1 MSSGQKVALS
11 FLAALICFA
20 GFVFF
25 AQTNLMSTIE
35 TKFYAQSKI
44 AQRQEQL
51 DKLSNSCNNYIS
63 NILTK
68 IETDSSSYLN
78 SPAVKSYANQNP
90 SEKDEVTRRNLTS
103 ALFDTI
109 EGLDGI
115 RLIEG
120 NGRNVHFSTY
130 DTDVLKVD
138 GLVKQYKNYPDLQEE
153 LGELKSEMI
162 LTDSNN
168 PKHKIIFDSKQ
179 NRIIV
184 SFPFYIT
191 EQTTFG
197 SLVCYFNIYDFEQIL
212 VNSNLLPLGESFDL
226 LTDDDG
232 TGYGF
237 ACGIPGDGKADFTKA
252 IINSWKIASGKADG
266 KNKGPE
272 NLISQSNGTNWV
284 LLNSSNN
291 AYFNVGWVF
300 KANLFELPKE
310 LIYIIYVSV
319 FVTLLLIFL
328 LIFSLK
334 KDYLIK
340 VKQRIKKVQLGIINE
355 YLENKQ
361 QIEWDQ
367 IARQLEYRKEE
378 LSLEI
383 KKSVGGK
390 NKKYEKIIDVYLEQ
404 SWSEIINIINSQNN
418 NQKSGLSGASIEE
431 IRRVMEEV
439 LQTAKLNVSVAP
451 GAKTVVQNVEEVEE
465 IEDAEE
471 IEEVEA
477 VDEVDEIEE
486 IEEIDEIDEIED
498 AEEIEEADG
507 NEEAEEIQDADEIDE
522 VEAVEEIED
531 VDGIEEVE
539 DVEDADGIEESE
551 EVEEI
556 EEIDEAE
563 TVEEIDEIEDAEEIE
578 EIEAVEENDESDEI
592 KEVDEIDDVDE
603 IEEIEE
609 AEEVEEV
616 EEVED
621 ADGIE
626 ESEEVEEIEEIDE
639 AETVEEIDEIEDAE
653 EIEDADGN
661 EEAEKIEEADE
672 VDEIEEAE
680 EVLEER
686 DVIEPVEETK
696 EIDEAEPVE
705 ETVQEVSGED
715 EPVEIV
721 DDASE
726 EIEVIEENEAD
737 SVESLDEVEELE
749 DIEIEKTDET
759 VDVDISEEFGDLSEV
774 GDLEELED
782 DGISL
787 ENSAITQSEPEYHYE
802 ESNRTF
808 VSASSDDFAS
818 CDTIFAEDLCIG
830 SHYTPDKKNISKDFN
845 FVVYIPDFT
854 PDHDFDMELAAA
866 DELLPEEGKFFSM
879 TGFAENELPVSEL
892 EEIEENPAIVEKKGV
907 YSISENIECSHL
919 ELNPEFKELVDSV
932 LFR

>member
-63 NILTK
+63 NILKK

-153 LGELKSEMI
+153 LGELESETI

-252 IINSWKIASGKADG
+252 IINSWKISSGKADG

-291 AYFNVGWVF
+291 TYFNVGWVF

-439 LQTAKLNVSVAP
+439 LKTAKLNVSVAP
-451 GAKTVVQNVEEVEE
+451 GAKTVVQNVEEVDE
-465 IEDAEE
+465 IEDADE

-477 VDEVDEIEE
+477 VEEVDEIEDVEEIEDADEIDDVEALEDVDEIEEIEAVEEIDEADEIKDVDEIEE
-486 IEEIDEIDEIED
+486 IEEIKDVDEIEEIEEIKDVDEIDDVEALEEVDEIED
-498 AEEIEEADG
+498 S
-507 NEEAEEIQDADEIDE
+507 DE
-522 VEAVEEIED
+522 
-531 VDGIEEVE
+531 IEEVE
-539 DVEDADGIEESE
+539 VVEDADGIEESE
-551 EVEEI
+551 EVE
-556 EEIDEAE
+556 
-563 TVEEIDEIEDAEEIE
+563 DA
-578 EIEAVEENDESDEI
+578 
-592 KEVDEIDDVDE
+592 DE
-603 IEEIEE
+603 IEE
-609 AEEVEEV
+609 A
-616 EEVED
+616 
-621 ADGIE
+621 G
-626 ESEEVEEIEEIDE
+626 
-639 AETVEEIDEIEDAE
+639 
-653 EIEDADGN
+653 EIEDAD
-661 EEAEKIEEADE
+661 
-672 VDEIEEAE
+672 EI
-680 EVLEER
+680 
-686 DVIEPVEETK
+686 K
-696 EIDEAEPVE
+696 EAEPVE
-705 ETVQEVSGED
+705 ETVQKVSGED
-715 EPVEIV
+715 EPVEIGEA
-721 DDASE
+721 ASE
-726 EIEVIEENEAD
+726 ENEVIEEVEAD

>member
-63 NILTK
+63 NILKK

-153 LGELKSEMI
+153 LGELESEMI

-291 AYFNVGWVF
+291 TYFNVGWVF

-439 LQTAKLNVSVAP
+439 LKTAKLNVSVAP

-486 IEEIDEIDEIED
+486 IEDIEALED
-498 AEEIEEADG
+498 
-507 NEEAEEIQDADEIDE
+507 
-522 VEAVEEIED
+522 VEEIK
-531 VDGIEEVE
+531 
-539 DVEDADGIEESE
+539 DVEVLE
-551 EVEEI
+551 
-556 EEIDEAE
+556 
-563 TVEEIDEIEDAEEIE
+563 
-578 EIEAVEENDESDEI
+578 
-592 KEVDEIDDVDE
+592 EVDEIDDVDE
-603 IEEIEE
+603 IEEAEKIEE
-609 AEEVEEV
+609 AEEIKDVDEIDEIEEIEDADEIEEV
-616 EEVED
+616 ETVED

-626 ESEEVEEIEEIDE
+626 E
-639 AETVEEIDEIEDAE
+639 
-653 EIEDADGN
+653 
-661 EEAEKIEEADE
+661 AEKIEETE
-672 VDEIEEAE
+672 EKDEIEEAE
-680 EVLEER
+680 EVE
-686 DVIEPVEETK
+686 DAD

-715 EPVEIV
+715 DPVEIV
-721 DDASE
+721 EDASE

-787 ENSAITQSEPEYHYE
+787 ENSAITQTEPEYHYE

-830 SHYTPDKKNISKDFN
+830 SHYTPDTKNTKNISQDFN

>member
-63 NILTK
+63 NILKK

-153 LGELKSEMI
+153 LGELESEMI

-212 VNSNLLPLGESFDL
+212 VNSNILPLGESFDL

-252 IINSWKIASGKADG
+252 IINSWKISSGKADG

-291 AYFNVGWVF
+291 TYFNVGWVF

-486 IEEIDEIDEIED
+486 IEDIEALED
-498 AEEIEEADG
+498 
-507 NEEAEEIQDADEIDE
+507 
-522 VEAVEEIED
+522 VEEIK
-531 VDGIEEVE
+531 
-539 DVEDADGIEESE
+539 DVEVLE
-551 EVEEI
+551 
-556 EEIDEAE
+556 
-563 TVEEIDEIEDAEEIE
+563 
-578 EIEAVEENDESDEI
+578 
-592 KEVDEIDDVDE
+592 EVDEIDDVDE
-603 IEEIEE
+603 IEEAEKIEE
-609 AEEVEEV
+609 AEEIKDVDEIDEIEEIEDADEIEEV
-616 EEVED
+616 ETVED

-626 ESEEVEEIEEIDE
+626 E
-639 AETVEEIDEIEDAE
+639 
-653 EIEDADGN
+653 
-661 EEAEKIEEADE
+661 AEKIEETE
-672 VDEIEEAE
+672 EKDEIEEAE
-680 EVLEER
+680 EVE
-686 DVIEPVEETK
+686 DAD

-715 EPVEIV
+715 DPVEIV
-721 DDASE
+721 EAASE

-759 VDVDISEEFGDLSEV
+759 VEVDISEEFGDLSEV

-787 ENSAITQSEPEYHYE
+787 ENSAITQTEPEYHYE

-830 SHYTPDKKNISKDFN
+830 SHYTPDTKNTKTISQDFN

-892 EEIEENPAIVEKKGV
+892 EEIEETPAIVEKKGV

>member
-63 NILTK
+63 NILKK

-153 LGELKSEMI
+153 LGELESEMI

-291 AYFNVGWVF
+291 TYFNVGWVF

-539 DVEDADGIEESE
+539 D
-551 EVEEI
+551 
-556 EEIDEAE
+556 
-563 TVEEIDEIEDAEEIE
+563 
-578 EIEAVEENDESDEI
+578 
-592 KEVDEIDDVDE
+592 
-603 IEEIEE
+603 
-609 AEEVEEV
+609 
-616 EEVED
+616 VED

>member
-63 NILTK
+63 NILKK

-153 LGELKSEMI
+153 LGELESEMI

-252 IINSWKIASGKADG
+252 IINSWKISSGKADG

-272 NLISQSNGTNWV
+272 NLISQSNGTKWV

-291 AYFNVGWVF
+291 TYFNVGWVF

-486 IEEIDEIDEIED
+486 IEDIEALED
-498 AEEIEEADG
+498 
-507 NEEAEEIQDADEIDE
+507 
-522 VEAVEEIED
+522 VEEIK
-531 VDGIEEVE
+531 
-539 DVEDADGIEESE
+539 DVEVLE
-551 EVEEI
+551 
-556 EEIDEAE
+556 
-563 TVEEIDEIEDAEEIE
+563 
-578 EIEAVEENDESDEI
+578 
-592 KEVDEIDDVDE
+592 EVDEIDDVDE
-603 IEEIEE
+603 IEEAEKIEE
-609 AEEVEEV
+609 AEEIKDADEIEEV
-616 EEVED
+616 ETVED

-626 ESEEVEEIEEIDE
+626 E
-639 AETVEEIDEIEDAE
+639 
-653 EIEDADGN
+653 
-661 EEAEKIEEADE
+661 AEKIEETE
-672 VDEIEEAE
+672 EKDEIEEAE
-680 EVLEER
+680 EVE
-686 DVIEPVEETK
+686 DAD

-715 EPVEIV
+715 DPVEIV
-721 DDASE
+721 EAASE

-759 VDVDISEEFGDLSEV
+759 VEVDISEEFGDLSEV

-787 ENSAITQSEPEYHYE
+787 ENSAITQTEPEYHYE

-830 SHYTPDKKNISKDFN
+830 SHYTPDTKNTKNISQDFN

>member
-35 TKFYAQSKI
+35 TKFYTQSKI

-51 DKLSNSCNNYIS
+51 DRLSNSCNNYIS
-63 NILTK
+63 NILKK

-153 LGELKSEMI
+153 LGELESEMI

-212 VNSNLLPLGESFDL
+212 VNSNILPLGESFDL

-252 IINSWKIASGKADG
+252 IINSWKISSGKADG

-272 NLISQSNGTNWV
+272 NLISQSNGTKWV

-291 AYFNVGWVF
+291 TYFNVGWVF

-451 GAKTVVQNVEEVEE
+451 GAKTVVQNVEEVDE
-465 IEDAEE
+465 IEAAEE

-486 IEEIDEIDEIED
+486 IEDIE
-498 AEEIEEADG
+498 AL
-507 NEEAEEIQDADEIDE
+507 
-522 VEAVEEIED
+522 
-531 VDGIEEVE
+531 EEVE
-539 DVEDADGIEESE
+539 DVD
-551 EVEEI
+551 
-556 EEIDEAE
+556 
-563 TVEEIDEIEDAEEIE
+563 EIE
-578 EIEAVEENDESDEI
+578 EIEAVEEI

-603 IEEIEE
+603 IEEAEKIEE
-609 AEEVEEV
+609 AEEIKDVDEIDEIEEIEDADEIEEV
-616 EEVED
+616 ETVED

-626 ESEEVEEIEEIDE
+626 E
-639 AETVEEIDEIEDAE
+639 
-653 EIEDADGN
+653 
-661 EEAEKIEEADE
+661 AEKIEETE
-672 VDEIEEAE
+672 EKDEIEEAE
-680 EVLEER
+680 EVE
-686 DVIEPVEETK
+686 DAD

-721 DDASE
+721 EDASE
-726 EIEVIEENEAD
+726 EIKVIEENEAD

-759 VDVDISEEFGDLSEV
+759 VEVDISEEFGDLSEV

-787 ENSAITQSEPEYHYE
+787 ENSAITQTEPEYHYE

-830 SHYTPDKKNISKDFN
+830 SHYTPDTKNTKNISQDFN

-892 EEIEENPAIVEKKGV
+892 EEIEETPAIVEKKGV

>member
-63 NILTK
+63 NILKK

-153 LGELKSEMI
+153 LGELESEMI

-212 VNSNLLPLGESFDL
+212 VNSNILPLGESFDL

-252 IINSWKIASGKADG
+252 IINSWKISSGKADG

-272 NLISQSNGTNWV
+272 NLISQSNGTKWV

-291 AYFNVGWVF
+291 TYFNVGWVF

-486 IEEIDEIDEIED
+486 IEDIE
-498 AEEIEEADG
+498 AL
-507 NEEAEEIQDADEIDE
+507 
-522 VEAVEEIED
+522 
-531 VDGIEEVE
+531 E
-539 DVEDADGIEESE
+539 DVEVLE
-551 EVEEI
+551 
-556 EEIDEAE
+556 
-563 TVEEIDEIEDAEEIE
+563 
-578 EIEAVEENDESDEI
+578 
-592 KEVDEIDDVDE
+592 EVDEIDDVDE
-603 IEEIEE
+603 IEEAEKIEE
-609 AEEVEEV
+609 AEEIKDVDEIDEIEEIEDADEIEEV
-616 EEVED
+616 ETVED

-626 ESEEVEEIEEIDE
+626 E
-639 AETVEEIDEIEDAE
+639 
-653 EIEDADGN
+653 
-661 EEAEKIEEADE
+661 AEKIEETE
-672 VDEIEEAE
+672 EKDEIEEAE
-680 EVLEER
+680 EVE
-686 DVIEPVEETK
+686 DAD

-715 EPVEIV
+715 DPVEIV
-721 DDASE
+721 EAASE

-759 VDVDISEEFGDLSEV
+759 VEVDISEEFGDLSEV

-787 ENSAITQSEPEYHYE
+787 ENSAITQTEPEYHYE

-830 SHYTPDKKNISKDFN
+830 SHYTPDTKNTKTISQDFN

-892 EEIEENPAIVEKKGV
+892 EEIEETPAIVEKKGV

>member
-63 NILTK
+63 NILKK

-153 LGELKSEMI
+153 LGELESEMI

-212 VNSNLLPLGESFDL
+212 VNSNILPLGESFDL

-252 IINSWKIASGKADG
+252 IINSWKISSGKADG

-272 NLISQSNGTNWV
+272 NLISQSNGTKWV

-291 AYFNVGWVF
+291 TYFNVGWVF

-486 IEEIDEIDEIED
+486 IEDIEALED
-498 AEEIEEADG
+498 
-507 NEEAEEIQDADEIDE
+507 
-522 VEAVEEIED
+522 VEEIK
-531 VDGIEEVE
+531 
-539 DVEDADGIEESE
+539 DVEVLE
-551 EVEEI
+551 
-556 EEIDEAE
+556 
-563 TVEEIDEIEDAEEIE
+563 
-578 EIEAVEENDESDEI
+578 
-592 KEVDEIDDVDE
+592 EVDEIDDVDE
-603 IEEIEE
+603 IEEAEKIEE
-609 AEEVEEV
+609 AEEIKDVDEIDEIEEIEDADEIEEV
-616 EEVED
+616 ETVED

-626 ESEEVEEIEEIDE
+626 E
-639 AETVEEIDEIEDAE
+639 
-653 EIEDADGN
+653 
-661 EEAEKIEEADE
+661 AEKIEETE
-672 VDEIEEAE
+672 EKDEIEEAE

-721 DDASE
+721 EDASE

-787 ENSAITQSEPEYHYE
+787 ENSAITQTEPEYHYE

-830 SHYTPDKKNISKDFN
+830 SHYTPDTKNTKTISQDFN

-892 EEIEENPAIVEKKGV
+892 EEIEETPAIVEKKGV

>member
-63 NILTK
+63 NILKK

-138 GLVKQYKNYPDLQEE
+138 GLVKQYKNYPDLKEE
-153 LGELKSEMI
+153 LGELESEMI

-252 IINSWKIASGKADG
+252 IINSWKISSGKADG

-272 NLISQSNGTNWV
+272 NLISQSNGTKWV

-291 AYFNVGWVF
+291 TYFNVGWVF

-486 IEEIDEIDEIED
+486 IEDIEALED
-498 AEEIEEADG
+498 
-507 NEEAEEIQDADEIDE
+507 
-522 VEAVEEIED
+522 VEEIK
-531 VDGIEEVE
+531 
-539 DVEDADGIEESE
+539 DVEVLE
-551 EVEEI
+551 
-556 EEIDEAE
+556 
-563 TVEEIDEIEDAEEIE
+563 
-578 EIEAVEENDESDEI
+578 
-592 KEVDEIDDVDE
+592 EVDEIDDVDE
-603 IEEIEE
+603 IEEAEKIEE
-609 AEEVEEV
+609 AEEIKDVDEIDEIEEIEDADEIEEV
-616 EEVED
+616 ETVED

-626 ESEEVEEIEEIDE
+626 E
-639 AETVEEIDEIEDAE
+639 
-653 EIEDADGN
+653 
-661 EEAEKIEEADE
+661 AEKIEETE
-672 VDEIEEAE
+672 EKDEIEEAE
-680 EVLEER
+680 EVE
-686 DVIEPVEETK
+686 DAD

-715 EPVEIV
+715 DPVEIV
-721 DDASE
+721 EAASE

-759 VDVDISEEFGDLSEV
+759 VEVDISEEFGDLSEV

-787 ENSAITQSEPEYHYE
+787 ENSAITQTEPEYHYE

-830 SHYTPDKKNISKDFN
+830 SHYTPDTKNTKNISKDFN

>member
-63 NILTK
+63 NILKK

-153 LGELKSEMI
+153 LGELESEMI

-212 VNSNLLPLGESFDL
+212 VNSNILPLGESFDL

-252 IINSWKIASGKADG
+252 IINSWKISSGKADG

-272 NLISQSNGTNWV
+272 NLISQSNGTKWV

-291 AYFNVGWVF
+291 TYFNVGWVF

-486 IEEIDEIDEIED
+486 IEDIE
-498 AEEIEEADG
+498 AL
-507 NEEAEEIQDADEIDE
+507 
-522 VEAVEEIED
+522 
-531 VDGIEEVE
+531 E
-539 DVEDADGIEESE
+539 DVEVLE
-551 EVEEI
+551 
-556 EEIDEAE
+556 
-563 TVEEIDEIEDAEEIE
+563 
-578 EIEAVEENDESDEI
+578 
-592 KEVDEIDDVDE
+592 EVDEIDDVDE
-603 IEEIEE
+603 IEEAEKIEE
-609 AEEVEEV
+609 AEEIKDVDEIDEIEEIEDADEIEEV
-616 EEVED
+616 ETVED

-626 ESEEVEEIEEIDE
+626 E
-639 AETVEEIDEIEDAE
+639 
-653 EIEDADGN
+653 
-661 EEAEKIEEADE
+661 AEKIEETE
-672 VDEIEEAE
+672 EKDEIEEAE
-680 EVLEER
+680 EVE
-686 DVIEPVEETK
+686 DAD

-721 DDASE
+721 EDASE

-787 ENSAITQSEPEYHYE
+787 ENSAITQTEPEYHYE

-830 SHYTPDKKNISKDFN
+830 SHYTPDTKNTKTISQDFN

-892 EEIEENPAIVEKKGV
+892 EEIEETPAIVEKKGV

>member
-63 NILTK
+63 NILKK

-153 LGELKSEMI
+153 LGELESETI

-291 AYFNVGWVF
+291 TYFNVGWVF

-465 IEDAEE
+465 IEAAEE

-477 VDEVDEIEE
+477 L
-486 IEEIDEIDEIED
+486 
-498 AEEIEEADG
+498 
-507 NEEAEEIQDADEIDE
+507 
-522 VEAVEEIED
+522 
-531 VDGIEEVE
+531 
-539 DVEDADGIEESE
+539 
-551 EVEEI
+551 
-556 EEIDEAE
+556 
-563 TVEEIDEIEDAEEIE
+563 EEIDEIEDLEDVEDADEIEDVEVLDDVEEVDEIE
-578 EIEAVEENDESDEI
+578 EIEAVEEIDEADEI
-592 KEVDEIDDVDE
+592 EEVEEIKDVDE
-603 IEEIEE
+603 IEEIEAVEEIDEAEEIEEPEAVEDADGIEE

-616 EEVED
+616 E
-621 ADGIE
+621 
-626 ESEEVEEIEEIDE
+626 
-639 AETVEEIDEIEDAE
+639 
-653 EIEDADGN
+653 
-661 EEAEKIEEADE
+661 
-672 VDEIEEAE
+672 
-680 EVLEER
+680 
-686 DVIEPVEETK
+686 

-721 DDASE
+721 EDASE
-726 EIEVIEENEAD
+726 ENEVIEEDEAD

-759 VDVDISEEFGDLSEV
+759 VEVDISEEFGDLSEV

-787 ENSAITQSEPEYHYE
+787 ENSAITQTEPEYHYE

-830 SHYTPDKKNISKDFN
+830 SHYTPDTKNTKNISQDFN

-892 EEIEENPAIVEKKGV
+892 EEIEETPAIVEKKGV

>member
-51 DKLSNSCNNYIS
+51 DRLSNSCNNYIS
-63 NILTK
+63 NILKK

-153 LGELKSEMI
+153 LGELESEMI

-212 VNSNLLPLGESFDL
+212 VNSNILPLGESFDL

-252 IINSWKIASGKADG
+252 IINSWKISSGKADG
-266 KNKGPE
+266 KNKGPK

-291 AYFNVGWVF
+291 TYFNVGWVF

-486 IEEIDEIDEIED
+486 IEDIEALED
-498 AEEIEEADG
+498 
-507 NEEAEEIQDADEIDE
+507 
-522 VEAVEEIED
+522 VEEIK
-531 VDGIEEVE
+531 
-539 DVEDADGIEESE
+539 DVEVLE
-551 EVEEI
+551 
-556 EEIDEAE
+556 
-563 TVEEIDEIEDAEEIE
+563 
-578 EIEAVEENDESDEI
+578 
-592 KEVDEIDDVDE
+592 EVDEIDDVDE
-603 IEEIEE
+603 IEE
-609 AEEVEEV
+609 AEK
-616 EEVED
+616 
-621 ADGIE
+621 
-626 ESEEVEEIEEIDE
+626 
-639 AETVEEIDEIEDAE
+639 
-653 EIEDADGN
+653 IEDAD
-661 EEAEKIEEADE
+661 EIEE

-680 EVLEER
+680 EIKDVDEIDEIEE
-686 DVIEPVEETK
+686 IEDADEIEEAEAVEDADEIEEAEKIEETEEK
-696 EIDEAEPVE
+696 DEIEEAEEVEDADEIDEAEPVE

-715 EPVEIV
+715 DPVEIV
-721 DDASE
+721 EAASE

-759 VDVDISEEFGDLSEV
+759 VEVDISEEFGDLSEV

-787 ENSAITQSEPEYHYE
+787 ENSAITQTEPEYHYE

-830 SHYTPDKKNISKDFN
+830 SHYTPDTKNTKNISQDFN

-892 EEIEENPAIVEKKGV
+892 EEIEETPAIVEKKGV

>member
-63 NILTK
+63 NILKK

-153 LGELKSEMI
+153 LGELESEMI

-212 VNSNLLPLGESFDL
+212 VNSNILPLGESFDL

-252 IINSWKIASGKADG
+252 IINSWKISSGKADG

-272 NLISQSNGTNWV
+272 NLISQSNGTKWV

-291 AYFNVGWVF
+291 TYFNVGWVF

-486 IEEIDEIDEIED
+486 IEDIEALED
-498 AEEIEEADG
+498 
-507 NEEAEEIQDADEIDE
+507 
-522 VEAVEEIED
+522 VEEIK
-531 VDGIEEVE
+531 
-539 DVEDADGIEESE
+539 DVEVLE
-551 EVEEI
+551 
-556 EEIDEAE
+556 
-563 TVEEIDEIEDAEEIE
+563 
-578 EIEAVEENDESDEI
+578 
-592 KEVDEIDDVDE
+592 EVDEIDDVDE
-603 IEEIEE
+603 IEEAEKIEE
-609 AEEVEEV
+609 AEEIKDVDEIDEIEEIEDADEIEEV
-616 EEVED
+616 ETVED

-626 ESEEVEEIEEIDE
+626 E
-639 AETVEEIDEIEDAE
+639 
-653 EIEDADGN
+653 
-661 EEAEKIEEADE
+661 AEKIEETE
-672 VDEIEEAE
+672 EKDEIEEAE
-680 EVLEER
+680 EVE
-686 DVIEPVEETK
+686 DAD

-715 EPVEIV
+715 DPVEIV
-721 DDASE
+721 EDASE

-787 ENSAITQSEPEYHYE
+787 ENSAITQTEPEYHYE

-830 SHYTPDKKNISKDFN
+830 SHYTPDTKNTKNISKDFN

>member
-63 NILTK
+63 NILKK

-138 GLVKQYKNYPDLQEE
+138 GLVKQYKNYPDLKEE
-153 LGELKSEMI
+153 LGELESEMI

-212 VNSNLLPLGESFDL
+212 VNSNILPLGESFDL

-252 IINSWKIASGKADG
+252 IINSWKISSGKADG

-272 NLISQSNGTNWV
+272 NLISQSNGTKWV

-291 AYFNVGWVF
+291 TYFNVGWVF

-486 IEEIDEIDEIED
+486 IEDIEALED
-498 AEEIEEADG
+498 
-507 NEEAEEIQDADEIDE
+507 
-522 VEAVEEIED
+522 VEEIK
-531 VDGIEEVE
+531 
-539 DVEDADGIEESE
+539 DVEVLE
-551 EVEEI
+551 
-556 EEIDEAE
+556 
-563 TVEEIDEIEDAEEIE
+563 
-578 EIEAVEENDESDEI
+578 
-592 KEVDEIDDVDE
+592 EVDEIDDVDE
-603 IEEIEE
+603 IEEAEKIEE
-609 AEEVEEV
+609 AEEIKDVDEIDEIEEIEDADEIEEV
-616 EEVED
+616 ETVED

-626 ESEEVEEIEEIDE
+626 E
-639 AETVEEIDEIEDAE
+639 
-653 EIEDADGN
+653 
-661 EEAEKIEEADE
+661 AEKIEETE
-672 VDEIEEAE
+672 EKDEIEEAE
-680 EVLEER
+680 EVE
-686 DVIEPVEETK
+686 DAD

-715 EPVEIV
+715 DPVEIV
-721 DDASE
+721 EDASE

-787 ENSAITQSEPEYHYE
+787 ENSAITQTEPEYHYE

-830 SHYTPDKKNISKDFN
+830 SHYTPDTKNTKNISKDFN

>member
-63 NILTK
+63 NILKK

-153 LGELKSEMI
+153 LGELESETI

-252 IINSWKIASGKADG
+252 IINSWKISSGKADG

-291 AYFNVGWVF
+291 TYFNVGWVF

-451 GAKTVVQNVEEVEE
+451 GAKTVVQNVEEVDE
-465 IEDAEE
+465 IEDADE

-477 VDEVDEIEE
+477 VEEVDEIEDVEEIEDADEIDDVEALEDVDEIEEIEAVDEVDEADEIKDVDEIEE
-486 IEEIDEIDEIED
+486 IEEIKDVDEIEEIEEIKDVDEIDDVEALEEVDEIED
-498 AEEIEEADG
+498 S
-507 NEEAEEIQDADEIDE
+507 DE
-522 VEAVEEIED
+522 
-531 VDGIEEVE
+531 IEEVE
-539 DVEDADGIEESE
+539 VVEDADGIEESE
-551 EVEEI
+551 EVE
-556 EEIDEAE
+556 
-563 TVEEIDEIEDAEEIE
+563 DA
-578 EIEAVEENDESDEI
+578 
-592 KEVDEIDDVDE
+592 DE
-603 IEEIEE
+603 IEE
-609 AEEVEEV
+609 A
-616 EEVED
+616 
-621 ADGIE
+621 G
-626 ESEEVEEIEEIDE
+626 
-639 AETVEEIDEIEDAE
+639 
-653 EIEDADGN
+653 EIEDAD
-661 EEAEKIEEADE
+661 
-672 VDEIEEAE
+672 EI
-680 EVLEER
+680 
-686 DVIEPVEETK
+686 K
-696 EIDEAEPVE
+696 EAEPVE
-705 ETVQEVSGED
+705 ETVQKVSGED
-715 EPVEIV
+715 EPVEIGEA
-721 DDASE
+721 ASE
-726 EIEVIEENEAD
+726 ENEVIEEVEAD

-787 ENSAITQSEPEYHYE
+787 ENSAITQTEPEYHYE

-892 EEIEENPAIVEKKGV
+892 EEIEETPAIVEKKGV

>member
-51 DKLSNSCNNYIS
+51 DRLSNSCNNYIS
-63 NILTK
+63 NILKK

-153 LGELKSEMI
+153 LGELESEMI

-168 PKHKIIFDSKQ
+168 PIHKIIFDSKQ

-212 VNSNLLPLGESFDL
+212 VNSNILPLGESFDL

-252 IINSWKIASGKADG
+252 IINSWKISSGKADG

-272 NLISQSNGTNWV
+272 NLISQSNGTKWV

-291 AYFNVGWVF
+291 TYFNVGWVF

-451 GAKTVVQNVEEVEE
+451 GAKTVVQNVEEVDE

-477 VDEVDEIEE
+477 VDEV
-486 IEEIDEIDEIED
+486 
-498 AEEIEEADG
+498 EAL
-507 NEEAEEIQDADEIDE
+507 
-522 VEAVEEIED
+522 
-531 VDGIEEVE
+531 
-539 DVEDADGIEESE
+539 E

-556 EEIDEAE
+556 
-563 TVEEIDEIEDAEEIE
+563 
-578 EIEAVEENDESDEI
+578 
-592 KEVDEIDDVDE
+592 KDVDE

-609 AEEVEEV
+609 IEEVEA
-616 EEVED
+616 VED
-621 ADGIE
+621 
-626 ESEEVEEIEEIDE
+626 V
-639 AETVEEIDEIEDAE
+639 DEI
-653 EIEDADGN
+653 
-661 EEAEKIEEADE
+661 EEAEKIEDADEIEE

-680 EVLEER
+680 EIKDVDEIDEIEE
-686 DVIEPVEETK
+686 IEDADEIEEVETVEDADGIEEAEKIEETEEK
-696 EIDEAEPVE
+696 DEIEEAEEVEDADEIDEAEPVE

-715 EPVEIV
+715 DPVEIV
-721 DDASE
+721 EAASE

-737 SVESLDEVEELE
+737 SVEPLGEVEELE

-759 VDVDISEEFGDLSEV
+759 VEVDISEEFGDLSEV

-787 ENSAITQSEPEYHYE
+787 ENSAITQTEPEYHYE

-830 SHYTPDKKNISKDFN
+830 SHYTPDTKNTKNISQDFN

-892 EEIEENPAIVEKKGV
+892 EEIEETPAIVEKKGV

>member
-153 LGELKSEMI
+153 LGELESEMI

-291 AYFNVGWVF
+291 TYFNVGWVF

-578 EIEAVEENDESDEI
+578 
-592 KEVDEIDDVDE
+592 
-603 IEEIEE
+603 
-609 AEEVEEV
+609 
-616 EEVED
+616 
-621 ADGIE
+621 
-626 ESEEVEEIEEIDE
+626 
-639 AETVEEIDEIEDAE
+639 
-653 EIEDADGN
+653 DADGN

-721 DDASE
+721 EAASE
-726 EIEVIEENEAD
+726 ENEVIEENEAD

-830 SHYTPDKKNISKDFN
+830 SHYTPDIKNTKTISQDFN

>member
-63 NILTK
+63 NILKK

-153 LGELKSEMI
+153 LGELESETI

-252 IINSWKIASGKADG
+252 IINSWKISSGKADG

-272 NLISQSNGTNWV
+272 NLISQSNGTKWV

-291 AYFNVGWVF
+291 TYFNVGWVF

-439 LQTAKLNVSVAP
+439 LKTAKLNVSVAP

-477 VDEVDEIEE
+477 VEEVDEIE
-486 IEEIDEIDEIED
+486 D
-498 AEEIEEADG
+498 
-507 NEEAEEIQDADEIDE
+507 
-522 VEAVEEIED
+522 VEAL
-531 VDGIEEVE
+531 E
-539 DVEDADGIEESE
+539 DVEDVD
-551 EVEEI
+551 
-556 EEIDEAE
+556 
-563 TVEEIDEIEDAEEIE
+563 EIE
-578 EIEAVEENDESDEI
+578 EIEAVEEIDEADEI
-592 KEVDEIDDVDE
+592 KDVDE
-603 IEEIEE
+603 IEEAE
-609 AEEVEEV
+609 A
-616 EEVED
+616 VED

-626 ESEEVEEIEEIDE
+626 E
-639 AETVEEIDEIEDAE
+639 AE
-653 EIEDADGN
+653 EIEDAD
-661 EEAEKIEEADE
+661 EIEE
-672 VDEIEEAE
+672 VDEIPE

-715 EPVEIV
+715 DPVEIV
-721 DDASE
+721 EAASE

-759 VDVDISEEFGDLSEV
+759 VEVDISEEFGDLSEV

-787 ENSAITQSEPEYHYE
+787 ENSAITQTEPEYHYE

-830 SHYTPDKKNISKDFN
+830 SHYTPDTKNTKNISQDFN

>member
-63 NILTK
+63 NILKK

-138 GLVKQYKNYPDLQEE
+138 GLVKQYKNYPDLKEE
-153 LGELKSEMI
+153 LGELESEMI

-252 IINSWKIASGKADG
+252 IINSWKISSGKADG

-272 NLISQSNGTNWV
+272 NLISQSNGTKWV

-291 AYFNVGWVF
+291 TYFNVGWVF

-486 IEEIDEIDEIED
+486 IEDIEALED
-498 AEEIEEADG
+498 
-507 NEEAEEIQDADEIDE
+507 
-522 VEAVEEIED
+522 VEEIK
-531 VDGIEEVE
+531 
-539 DVEDADGIEESE
+539 DVEVLE
-551 EVEEI
+551 
-556 EEIDEAE
+556 
-563 TVEEIDEIEDAEEIE
+563 
-578 EIEAVEENDESDEI
+578 
-592 KEVDEIDDVDE
+592 EVDEIDDVDE
-603 IEEIEE
+603 IEEAEKIEE
-609 AEEVEEV
+609 AEEIKDVDEIDEIEEIEDADEIEEV
-616 EEVED
+616 ETVED

-626 ESEEVEEIEEIDE
+626 E
-639 AETVEEIDEIEDAE
+639 
-653 EIEDADGN
+653 
-661 EEAEKIEEADE
+661 AEKIEETE
-672 VDEIEEAE
+672 EKDEIEEAE
-680 EVLEER
+680 EVE
-686 DVIEPVEETK
+686 DAD

-715 EPVEIV
+715 DPVEIV
-721 DDASE
+721 EAASE

-787 ENSAITQSEPEYHYE
+787 ENSAITQTEPEYHYE

-830 SHYTPDKKNISKDFN
+830 SHYTPDTKNTKNISQDFN

-892 EEIEENPAIVEKKGV
+892 EEIEETPAIVEKKGV

>member
-51 DKLSNSCNNYIS
+51 DRLSNSCNNYIS
-63 NILTK
+63 NILKK

-153 LGELKSEMI
+153 LGELESEMI

-212 VNSNLLPLGESFDL
+212 VNSNILPLGESFDL

-252 IINSWKIASGKADG
+252 IINSWKISSGKADG

-272 NLISQSNGTNWV
+272 NLISQSNGTKWV

-291 AYFNVGWVF
+291 TYFNVGWVF

-486 IEEIDEIDEIED
+486 IDEIED
-498 AEEIEEADG
+498 
-507 NEEAEEIQDADEIDE
+507 
-522 VEAVEEIED
+522 VEALE
-531 VDGIEEVE
+531 
-539 DVEDADGIEESE
+539 
-551 EVEEI
+551 
-556 EEIDEAE
+556 
-563 TVEEIDEIEDAEEIE
+563 
-578 EIEAVEENDESDEI
+578 
-592 KEVDEIDDVDE
+592 EVDEIDDVDE
-603 IEEIEE
+603 IEE
-609 AEEVEEV
+609 
-616 EEVED
+616 
-621 ADGIE
+621 
-626 ESEEVEEIEEIDE
+626 
-639 AETVEEIDEIEDAE
+639 
-653 EIEDADGN
+653 
-661 EEAEKIEEADE
+661 AEKIEEAEEIKDVDE
-672 VDEIEEAE
+672 IDEIEEAE
-680 EVLEER
+680 EVE
-686 DVIEPVEETK
+686 DAD

-705 ETVQEVSGED
+705 EPVQEVSGED

-721 DDASE
+721 EDASE
-726 EIEVIEENEAD
+726 EIKVIEENEAD

-759 VDVDISEEFGDLSEV
+759 VEVDISEEFGDLSEV

-787 ENSAITQSEPEYHYE
+787 ENSAITQTEPEYHYE

-830 SHYTPDKKNISKDFN
+830 SHYTPDTKNISKDFN

>member
-51 DKLSNSCNNYIS
+51 DRLSNSCNNYIS
-63 NILTK
+63 NILKK

-153 LGELKSEMI
+153 LGELESEMI

-252 IINSWKIASGKADG
+252 IINSWKISSGKADG

-272 NLISQSNGTNWV
+272 NLISQSNGTKWV

-291 AYFNVGWVF
+291 TYFNVGWVF

-451 GAKTVVQNVEEVEE
+451 GAKTVVQNVEEVDE

-477 VDEVDEIEE
+477 LEEVDEIE
-486 IEEIDEIDEIED
+486 D
-498 AEEIEEADG
+498 
-507 NEEAEEIQDADEIDE
+507 
-522 VEAVEEIED
+522 VEAL
-531 VDGIEEVE
+531 E
-539 DVEDADGIEESE
+539 DVEDVD
-551 EVEEI
+551 
-556 EEIDEAE
+556 
-563 TVEEIDEIEDAEEIE
+563 EIE
-578 EIEAVEENDESDEI
+578 EIEAVEEIDEADEI
-592 KEVDEIDDVDE
+592 KDVDE
-603 IEEIEE
+603 IEEAE
-609 AEEVEEV
+609 A
-616 EEVED
+616 VED

-626 ESEEVEEIEEIDE
+626 E
-639 AETVEEIDEIEDAE
+639 AE
-653 EIEDADGN
+653 EIEDAD
-661 EEAEKIEEADE
+661 EIEE
-672 VDEIEEAE
+672 VDEIPE

-696 EIDEAEPVE
+696 EIDEAEPLE

-715 EPVEIV
+715 DPVEIV
-721 DDASE
+721 EDASE

-759 VDVDISEEFGDLSEV
+759 VEVDISEEFGDLSEV

-787 ENSAITQSEPEYHYE
+787 ENSAITQTEPEYHYE

-830 SHYTPDKKNISKDFN
+830 SHYTPDTKNTKTISQDFN

-892 EEIEENPAIVEKKGV
+892 EEIEETPAIVEKKGV

>member
-63 NILTK
+63 NILKK

-153 LGELKSEMI
+153 LGELESEMI

-291 AYFNVGWVF
+291 TYFNVGWVF

-486 IEEIDEIDEIED
+486 IEDVEALEEIED
-498 AEEIEEADG
+498 ADEIKDVDEIDDVEEIEEIEEA
-507 NEEAEEIQDADEIDE
+507 EA
-522 VEAVEEIED
+522 
-531 VDGIEEVE
+531 
-539 DVEDADGIEESE
+539 VEDADGIEE
-551 EVEEI
+551 
-556 EEIDEAE
+556 AE
-563 TVEEIDEIEDAEEIE
+563 KIEDA
-578 EIEAVEENDESDEI
+578 
-592 KEVDEIDDVDE
+592 DE
-603 IEEIEE
+603 IEE
-609 AEEVEEV
+609 VE
-616 EEVED
+616 
-621 ADGIE
+621 
-626 ESEEVEEIEEIDE
+626 
-639 AETVEEIDEIEDAE
+639 
-653 EIEDADGN
+653 
-661 EEAEKIEEADE
+661 
-672 VDEIEEAE
+672 EIEEAE

-705 ETVQEVSGED
+705 ETVQEVSDED

-721 DDASE
+721 EAASE
-726 EIEVIEENEAD
+726 EIEVIEEVEAD

-787 ENSAITQSEPEYHYE
+787 ENSAITQTEPEYHYE

-830 SHYTPDKKNISKDFN
+830 SHYTPETKNISKDFN

>member
-63 NILTK
+63 NILKK

-153 LGELKSEMI
+153 LGELESETI

-291 AYFNVGWVF
+291 TYFNVGWVF

-465 IEDAEE
+465 AEE

-477 VDEVDEIEE
+477 L
-486 IEEIDEIDEIED
+486 
-498 AEEIEEADG
+498 
-507 NEEAEEIQDADEIDE
+507 
-522 VEAVEEIED
+522 
-531 VDGIEEVE
+531 
-539 DVEDADGIEESE
+539 
-551 EVEEI
+551 
-556 EEIDEAE
+556 
-563 TVEEIDEIEDAEEIE
+563 EEIDEIEDLEDVEDADEIE
-578 EIEAVEENDESDEI
+578 DVEVLE
-592 KEVDEIDDVDE
+592 EVDEIDDVDE
-603 IEEIEE
+603 IEETEEIEE
-609 AEEVEEV
+609 ADEIEEVDEIAEAEEIKDVDEIDEIEEIEDADEIEEVEV
-616 EEVED
+616 VED

-626 ESEEVEEIEEIDE
+626 
-639 AETVEEIDEIEDAE
+639 
-653 EIEDADGN
+653 
-661 EEAEKIEEADE
+661 
-672 VDEIEEAE
+672 
-680 EVLEER
+680 
-686 DVIEPVEETK
+686 
-696 EIDEAEPVE
+696 EAEPVE

-721 DDASE
+721 EAASE
-726 EIEVIEENEAD
+726 ENEVIEEDEAD

-787 ENSAITQSEPEYHYE
+787 ENSAITQTEPEYHYE

-830 SHYTPDKKNISKDFN
+830 SHYTPDTKNTKTISQDFN

>member
-63 NILTK
+63 NILKK

-153 LGELKSEMI
+153 LGELESEMI

-212 VNSNLLPLGESFDL
+212 VNSNILPLGESFDL

-252 IINSWKIASGKADG
+252 IINSWKISSGKADG

-272 NLISQSNGTNWV
+272 NLISQSNGTKWV

-291 AYFNVGWVF
+291 TYFNVGWVF

-486 IEEIDEIDEIED
+486 IEDIEALED
-498 AEEIEEADG
+498 
-507 NEEAEEIQDADEIDE
+507 
-522 VEAVEEIED
+522 VEEIK
-531 VDGIEEVE
+531 
-539 DVEDADGIEESE
+539 DVEVLE
-551 EVEEI
+551 
-556 EEIDEAE
+556 
-563 TVEEIDEIEDAEEIE
+563 
-578 EIEAVEENDESDEI
+578 
-592 KEVDEIDDVDE
+592 EVDEIDDVDE
-603 IEEIEE
+603 IEEAEKIEE
-609 AEEVEEV
+609 AEEIKDVDEIDEIEEIEDADEIEEV
-616 EEVED
+616 ETVED

-626 ESEEVEEIEEIDE
+626 E
-639 AETVEEIDEIEDAE
+639 
-653 EIEDADGN
+653 
-661 EEAEKIEEADE
+661 AEKIEETE
-672 VDEIEEAE
+672 EKDEIEEAE
-680 EVLEER
+680 EVE
-686 DVIEPVEETK
+686 DAD

-715 EPVEIV
+715 DPVEIV
-721 DDASE
+721 EAASE

-759 VDVDISEEFGDLSEV
+759 VEVDISEEFGDLSEV

-787 ENSAITQSEPEYHYE
+787 ENSAITQTEPEYHYE

-830 SHYTPDKKNISKDFN
+830 SHYTPDTKNTKTISQDFN

-892 EEIEENPAIVEKKGV
+892 EEIEETPAIVEKKGV

>member
-63 NILTK
+63 NILKK

-153 LGELKSEMI
+153 LGELESEMI

-212 VNSNLLPLGESFDL
+212 VNSNILPLGESFDL

-252 IINSWKIASGKADG
+252 IINSWKISSGKADG

-272 NLISQSNGTNWV
+272 NLISQSNGTKWV

-291 AYFNVGWVF
+291 TYFNVGWVF

-451 GAKTVVQNVEEVEE
+451 GAKTVVQNVEEVDE

-486 IEEIDEIDEIED
+486 IEDIEALED
-498 AEEIEEADG
+498 
-507 NEEAEEIQDADEIDE
+507 
-522 VEAVEEIED
+522 VEEIK
-531 VDGIEEVE
+531 
-539 DVEDADGIEESE
+539 DVEVLE
-551 EVEEI
+551 
-556 EEIDEAE
+556 
-563 TVEEIDEIEDAEEIE
+563 
-578 EIEAVEENDESDEI
+578 
-592 KEVDEIDDVDE
+592 EVDEIDDVDE
-603 IEEIEE
+603 IEEAEKIEE
-609 AEEVEEV
+609 AEEIKDVDEIDEIEEIEDADEIEEV
-616 EEVED
+616 ETVED

-626 ESEEVEEIEEIDE
+626 E
-639 AETVEEIDEIEDAE
+639 
-653 EIEDADGN
+653 
-661 EEAEKIEEADE
+661 AEKIEETE
-672 VDEIEEAE
+672 EKDEIEEAE
-680 EVLEER
+680 EVE
-686 DVIEPVEETK
+686 DAD

-715 EPVEIV
+715 DPVEIV
-721 DDASE
+721 EDASE

-759 VDVDISEEFGDLSEV
+759 VEVDISEEFGDLSEV

-787 ENSAITQSEPEYHYE
+787 ENSAITQTEPEYHYE

-830 SHYTPDKKNISKDFN
+830 SHYTPDTKNTKTISQDFN

-892 EEIEENPAIVEKKGV
+892 EEIEETPAIVEKKGV

>member
-51 DKLSNSCNNYIS
+51 DRLSNSCNNYIS
-63 NILTK
+63 NILKK

-153 LGELKSEMI
+153 LGELESEMI

-212 VNSNLLPLGESFDL
+212 VNSNILPLGESFDL

-252 IINSWKIASGKADG
+252 IINSWKISSGKADG

-272 NLISQSNGTNWV
+272 NLISQSNGTKWV

-291 AYFNVGWVF
+291 TYFNVGWVF

-486 IEEIDEIDEIED
+486 IEDIEALED
-498 AEEIEEADG
+498 
-507 NEEAEEIQDADEIDE
+507 
-522 VEAVEEIED
+522 VEEIK
-531 VDGIEEVE
+531 
-539 DVEDADGIEESE
+539 DVEVLE
-551 EVEEI
+551 
-556 EEIDEAE
+556 
-563 TVEEIDEIEDAEEIE
+563 
-578 EIEAVEENDESDEI
+578 
-592 KEVDEIDDVDE
+592 EVDEIDDVDE
-603 IEEIEE
+603 IEE
-609 AEEVEEV
+609 AEK
-616 EEVED
+616 
-621 ADGIE
+621 
-626 ESEEVEEIEEIDE
+626 
-639 AETVEEIDEIEDAE
+639 
-653 EIEDADGN
+653 IEDAD
-661 EEAEKIEEADE
+661 EIEE

-680 EVLEER
+680 EIKDVDEIDEIEE
-686 DVIEPVEETK
+686 IEDADEIEEAEAVEDADEIEEAEKIEETEEK
-696 EIDEAEPVE
+696 DEIEEAEEVEDADEIDEAEPVE

-715 EPVEIV
+715 DPVEIV
-721 DDASE
+721 EAASE

-759 VDVDISEEFGDLSEV
+759 VEVDISEEFGDLSEV

-787 ENSAITQSEPEYHYE
+787 ENSAITQTEPEYHYE

-830 SHYTPDKKNISKDFN
+830 SHYTPDTKNTKNISQDFN

-892 EEIEENPAIVEKKGV
+892 EEIEETPAIVEKKGV

>member
-63 NILTK
+63 NILKK

-153 LGELKSEMI
+153 LGELESEMI

-212 VNSNLLPLGESFDL
+212 VNSNILPLGESFDL

-252 IINSWKIASGKADG
+252 IINSWKISSGKADG

-272 NLISQSNGTNWV
+272 NLISQSNGTKWV

-291 AYFNVGWVF
+291 TYFNVGWVF

-486 IEEIDEIDEIED
+486 IEDIEALED
-498 AEEIEEADG
+498 
-507 NEEAEEIQDADEIDE
+507 
-522 VEAVEEIED
+522 VEEIKN
-531 VDGIEEVE
+531 VEVLE
-539 DVEDADGIEESE
+539 
-551 EVEEI
+551 
-556 EEIDEAE
+556 
-563 TVEEIDEIEDAEEIE
+563 
-578 EIEAVEENDESDEI
+578 
-592 KEVDEIDDVDE
+592 EVDEIDDVDE
-603 IEEIEE
+603 IEEAEKIEE
-609 AEEVEEV
+609 AEEIKDV
-616 EEVED
+616 D
-621 ADGIE
+621 
-626 ESEEVEEIEEIDE
+626 
-639 AETVEEIDEIEDAE
+639 EIDEIE
-653 EIEDADGN
+653 EIEDAD
-661 EEAEKIEEADE
+661 EIEEVEAVED
-672 VDEIEEAE
+672 VDEIEEGDE
-680 EVLEER
+680 
-686 DVIEPVEETK
+686 K
-696 EIDEAEPVE
+696 EDADEIKEAEPVE

-721 DDASE
+721 EDASE

-759 VDVDISEEFGDLSEV
+759 VEVDISEEFGDLSEV

-787 ENSAITQSEPEYHYE
+787 ENSAITQTEPEYHYE

-830 SHYTPDKKNISKDFN
+830 SHYTPDTKNTKTISQDFN

-892 EEIEENPAIVEKKGV
+892 EEIEETPAIVEKKGV

>member
-51 DKLSNSCNNYIS
+51 DRLSNSCNNYIS
-63 NILTK
+63 NILKK

-153 LGELKSEMI
+153 LGELESEMI

-212 VNSNLLPLGESFDL
+212 VNSNILPLGESFDL

-252 IINSWKIASGKADG
+252 IINSWKISSGKADG

-272 NLISQSNGTNWV
+272 NLISQSNGTKWV

-291 AYFNVGWVF
+291 TYFNVGWVF

-451 GAKTVVQNVEEVEE
+451 GAKTVVQNVEEVDE

-477 VDEVDEIEE
+477 LEEVDEIE
-486 IEEIDEIDEIED
+486 D
-498 AEEIEEADG
+498 
-507 NEEAEEIQDADEIDE
+507 
-522 VEAVEEIED
+522 VEAL
-531 VDGIEEVE
+531 E
-539 DVEDADGIEESE
+539 DVEDVD
-551 EVEEI
+551 
-556 EEIDEAE
+556 
-563 TVEEIDEIEDAEEIE
+563 EIE
-578 EIEAVEENDESDEI
+578 EIEAVEEIDEADEI
-592 KEVDEIDDVDE
+592 KDVDE
-603 IEEIEE
+603 IEEAE
-609 AEEVEEV
+609 A
-616 EEVED
+616 VED

-626 ESEEVEEIEEIDE
+626 E
-639 AETVEEIDEIEDAE
+639 AE
-653 EIEDADGN
+653 EIEDAD
-661 EEAEKIEEADE
+661 EIEE
-672 VDEIEEAE
+672 VDEIPE

-696 EIDEAEPVE
+696 EIDEAEPLE

-715 EPVEIV
+715 DPVEIV
-721 DDASE
+721 EDASE

-759 VDVDISEEFGDLSEV
+759 VEVDISEEFGDLSEV

-787 ENSAITQSEPEYHYE
+787 ENSAITQTEPEYHYE

-830 SHYTPDKKNISKDFN
+830 SHYTPDTKNTKTISQDFN

-892 EEIEENPAIVEKKGV
+892 EEIEETPAIVEKKGV

>member
-51 DKLSNSCNNYIS
+51 DRLSNSCNNYIS
-63 NILTK
+63 NILKK

-138 GLVKQYKNYPDLQEE
+138 GLVKQYKNYPDLKEE
-153 LGELKSEMI
+153 LGELESEMI

-212 VNSNLLPLGESFDL
+212 VNSNILPLGESFDL

-252 IINSWKIASGKADG
+252 IINSWKISSGKADG

-272 NLISQSNGTNWV
+272 NLISQSNGTKWV

-291 AYFNVGWVF
+291 TYFNVGWVF

-486 IEEIDEIDEIED
+486 IEEIDEADEIED
-498 AEEIEEADG
+498 
-507 NEEAEEIQDADEIDE
+507 
-522 VEAVEEIED
+522 VEALEEIED
-531 VDGIEEVE
+531 VD
-539 DVEDADGIEESE
+539 
-551 EVEEI
+551 
-556 EEIDEAE
+556 
-563 TVEEIDEIEDAEEIE
+563 EIE
-578 EIEAVEENDESDEI
+578 EIEAVEEIDEADEI
-592 KEVDEIDDVDE
+592 KDGDEIDDVEALEEVDEIEDSDE
-603 IEEIEE
+603 IEEV
-609 AEEVEEV
+609 EV
-616 EEVED
+616 VED

-626 ESEEVEEIEEIDE
+626 EAEKIEDADEIEEVEEIED
-639 AETVEEIDEIEDAE
+639 
-653 EIEDADGN
+653 
-661 EEAEKIEEADE
+661 
-672 VDEIEEAE
+672 VDEIEE

-686 DVIEPVEETK
+686 DEIEPVEETD
-696 EIDEAEPVE
+696 EIEEAEPVE

-715 EPVEIV
+715 EPVE
-721 DDASE
+721 DASE
-726 EIEVIEENEAD
+726 ENEVIEEVEAD

-787 ENSAITQSEPEYHYE
+787 ENSAITQTEPEYHYE

-830 SHYTPDKKNISKDFN
+830 SHYTPDTKNISKDFN

>member
-51 DKLSNSCNNYIS
+51 DRLSNSCNNYIS
-63 NILTK
+63 NILKK

-153 LGELKSEMI
+153 LGELESEMI

-252 IINSWKIASGKADG
+252 IINSWKISSGKADG

-291 AYFNVGWVF
+291 TYFNVGWVF

-486 IEEIDEIDEIED
+486 IEDIEALED
-498 AEEIEEADG
+498 
-507 NEEAEEIQDADEIDE
+507 
-522 VEAVEEIED
+522 VEEIK
-531 VDGIEEVE
+531 
-539 DVEDADGIEESE
+539 DVEVLE
-551 EVEEI
+551 
-556 EEIDEAE
+556 
-563 TVEEIDEIEDAEEIE
+563 
-578 EIEAVEENDESDEI
+578 
-592 KEVDEIDDVDE
+592 EVDEIDDVDE
-603 IEEIEE
+603 IEE
-609 AEEVEEV
+609 AEK
-616 EEVED
+616 
-621 ADGIE
+621 
-626 ESEEVEEIEEIDE
+626 
-639 AETVEEIDEIEDAE
+639 
-653 EIEDADGN
+653 IEDAD
-661 EEAEKIEEADE
+661 EIEE

-680 EVLEER
+680 EIKDVDEIDEIEE
-686 DVIEPVEETK
+686 IEDADEIEEAEAVEDADEIEEAEKIEETEEK
-696 EIDEAEPVE
+696 DEIEEAEEVEDADEIDEAEPVE

-715 EPVEIV
+715 DPVEIV
-721 DDASE
+721 EAASE

-759 VDVDISEEFGDLSEV
+759 VEVDISEEFGDLSEV

-787 ENSAITQSEPEYHYE
+787 ENSAITQTEPEYHYE

-830 SHYTPDKKNISKDFN
+830 SHYTPDTKNTKNISQDFN

-892 EEIEENPAIVEKKGV
+892 EEIEETPAIVEKKGV

>member
-63 NILTK
+63 NILKK

-138 GLVKQYKNYPDLQEE
+138 GLVKQYKNYPDLKEE
-153 LGELKSEMI
+153 LGELESEMI

-252 IINSWKIASGKADG
+252 IINSWKISSGKADG

-272 NLISQSNGTNWV
+272 NLISQSNGTKWV

-291 AYFNVGWVF
+291 TYFNVGWVF

-486 IEEIDEIDEIED
+486 IEDIEALED
-498 AEEIEEADG
+498 
-507 NEEAEEIQDADEIDE
+507 
-522 VEAVEEIED
+522 VEEIK
-531 VDGIEEVE
+531 
-539 DVEDADGIEESE
+539 DVEVLE
-551 EVEEI
+551 
-556 EEIDEAE
+556 
-563 TVEEIDEIEDAEEIE
+563 
-578 EIEAVEENDESDEI
+578 
-592 KEVDEIDDVDE
+592 EVDEIDDVDE
-603 IEEIEE
+603 IEEAEKIEE
-609 AEEVEEV
+609 AEEIKDVDEIDEIEEIEDADEIEEV
-616 EEVED
+616 ETVED

-626 ESEEVEEIEEIDE
+626 E
-639 AETVEEIDEIEDAE
+639 
-653 EIEDADGN
+653 
-661 EEAEKIEEADE
+661 AEKIEETE
-672 VDEIEEAE
+672 EKDEIEEAE
-680 EVLEER
+680 EVE
-686 DVIEPVEETK
+686 DAD

-715 EPVEIV
+715 DPVEIV
-721 DDASE
+721 EDASE

-787 ENSAITQSEPEYHYE
+787 ENSAITQTEPEYHYE

-830 SHYTPDKKNISKDFN
+830 SHYTPDTKNTKNISKDFN

>member
-51 DKLSNSCNNYIS
+51 DRLSNSCNNYIS
-63 NILTK
+63 NILKK

-153 LGELKSEMI
+153 LGELESEMI

-212 VNSNLLPLGESFDL
+212 VNSNILPLGESFDL

-252 IINSWKIASGKADG
+252 IINSWKISSGKADG

-291 AYFNVGWVF
+291 TYFNVGWVF

-486 IEEIDEIDEIED
+486 IEDIEALED
-498 AEEIEEADG
+498 
-507 NEEAEEIQDADEIDE
+507 
-522 VEAVEEIED
+522 VEEIK
-531 VDGIEEVE
+531 
-539 DVEDADGIEESE
+539 DVEVLE
-551 EVEEI
+551 
-556 EEIDEAE
+556 
-563 TVEEIDEIEDAEEIE
+563 
-578 EIEAVEENDESDEI
+578 
-592 KEVDEIDDVDE
+592 EVDEIDDVDE
-603 IEEIEE
+603 IEE
-609 AEEVEEV
+609 AEK
-616 EEVED
+616 
-621 ADGIE
+621 
-626 ESEEVEEIEEIDE
+626 
-639 AETVEEIDEIEDAE
+639 
-653 EIEDADGN
+653 IEDAD
-661 EEAEKIEEADE
+661 EIEE

-680 EVLEER
+680 EIKDVDEIDEIEE
-686 DVIEPVEETK
+686 IEDADEIEEAEAVEDADEIEEAEKIEETEEK
-696 EIDEAEPVE
+696 DEIEEAEEVEDADEIDEAEPVE

-715 EPVEIV
+715 DPVEIV
-721 DDASE
+721 EAASE

-759 VDVDISEEFGDLSEV
+759 VEVDISEEFGDLSEV

-787 ENSAITQSEPEYHYE
+787 ENSAITQTEPEYHYE

-830 SHYTPDKKNISKDFN
+830 SHYTPDTKNTKNISQDFN

-892 EEIEENPAIVEKKGV
+892 EEIEETPAIVEKKGV

>member
-63 NILTK
+63 NILKK

-153 LGELKSEMI
+153 LGELESEMI

-212 VNSNLLPLGESFDL
+212 VNSNILPLGESFDL

-252 IINSWKIASGKADG
+252 IINSWKISSGKADG

-272 NLISQSNGTNWV
+272 NLISQSNGTKWV

-291 AYFNVGWVF
+291 TYFNVGWVF

-451 GAKTVVQNVEEVEE
+451 GAKTVVQNVEEVDE

-477 VDEVDEIEE
+477 LEEVDEIE
-486 IEEIDEIDEIED
+486 D
-498 AEEIEEADG
+498 
-507 NEEAEEIQDADEIDE
+507 
-522 VEAVEEIED
+522 VEAL
-531 VDGIEEVE
+531 E
-539 DVEDADGIEESE
+539 DVEDVD
-551 EVEEI
+551 
-556 EEIDEAE
+556 
-563 TVEEIDEIEDAEEIE
+563 EIE
-578 EIEAVEENDESDEI
+578 EIEAVEEIDEADEI
-592 KEVDEIDDVDE
+592 KDVDE
-603 IEEIEE
+603 IEEAE
-609 AEEVEEV
+609 A
-616 EEVED
+616 VED

-626 ESEEVEEIEEIDE
+626 E
-639 AETVEEIDEIEDAE
+639 AE
-653 EIEDADGN
+653 EIEDAD
-661 EEAEKIEEADE
+661 EIEE
-672 VDEIEEAE
+672 VDEIPE

-696 EIDEAEPVE
+696 EIDEAEPLE

-715 EPVEIV
+715 DPVEIV
-721 DDASE
+721 EDASE

-759 VDVDISEEFGDLSEV
+759 VEVDISEEFGDLSEV

-787 ENSAITQSEPEYHYE
+787 ENSAITQTEPEYHYE

-830 SHYTPDKKNISKDFN
+830 SHYTPDTKNTKTISQDFN

-892 EEIEENPAIVEKKGV
+892 EEIEETPAIVEKKGV

>member
-63 NILTK
+63 NILKK

-138 GLVKQYKNYPDLQEE
+138 GLIKQYKNYPDLQEE
-153 LGELKSEMI
+153 LGELESEMI

-439 LQTAKLNVSVAP
+439 LQTAKLNDSVAA
-451 GAKTVVQNVEEVEE
+451 GAKTVVQNVEEVDE

-477 VDEVDEIEE
+477 VDEVDEIE
-486 IEEIDEIDEIED
+486 DV
-498 AEEIEEADG
+498 EEIE
-507 NEEAEEIQDADEIDE
+507 DADEIDD
-522 VEAVEEIED
+522 VEALED
-531 VDGIEEVE
+531 VD
-539 DVEDADGIEESE
+539 
-551 EVEEI
+551 
-556 EEIDEAE
+556 
-563 TVEEIDEIEDAEEIE
+563 EIE
-578 EIEAVEENDESDEI
+578 EIEAVEEIDEADEI
-592 KEVDEIDDVDE
+592 KDVDE

-609 AEEVEEV
+609 IKDVDEIDDVEALEEVDEIEDSDEIEEVEV
-616 EEVED
+616 VED
-621 ADGIE
+621 SDEIE
-626 ESEEVEEIEEIDE
+626 ESEEVEDADEIEE
-639 AETVEEIDEIEDAE
+639 AG
-653 EIEDADGN
+653 EIEDAD
-661 EEAEKIEEADE
+661 
-672 VDEIEEAE
+672 EI
-680 EVLEER
+680 
-686 DVIEPVEETK
+686 K
-696 EIDEAEPVE
+696 EAEPVE

-715 EPVEIV
+715 DPVEIV
-721 DDASE
+721 EAASE

-759 VDVDISEEFGDLSEV
+759 VDVDISEVFGDLSEV

-892 EEIEENPAIVEKKGV
+892 EEIEENPAIVEKKGI

>member
-63 NILTK
+63 NILKK

-90 SEKDEVTRRNLTS
+90 SEKDEVSRRNLTS

-138 GLVKQYKNYPDLQEE
+138 GLVKQYKNYPDLKEE
-153 LGELKSEMI
+153 LGELESEMI

-252 IINSWKIASGKADG
+252 IINSWKISSGKADG

-291 AYFNVGWVF
+291 TYFNVGWVF

-465 IEDAEE
+465 IEEAEE

-477 VDEVDEIEE
+477 LEEVDEIEE
-486 IEEIDEIDEIED
+486 IED
-498 AEEIEEADG
+498 
-507 NEEAEEIQDADEIDE
+507 
-522 VEAVEEIED
+522 VED
-531 VDGIEEVE
+531 VDEI
-539 DVEDADGIEESE
+539 E

-556 EEIDEAE
+556 KE
-563 TVEEIDEIEDAEEIE
+563 TE
-578 EIEAVEENDESDEI
+578 EIEAVEENDEADEA
-592 KEVDEIDDVDE
+592 EEIEEPEDVEDADE
-603 IEEIEE
+603 IEE
-609 AEEVEEV
+609 VE
-616 EEVED
+616 
-621 ADGIE
+621 
-626 ESEEVEEIEEIDE
+626 
-639 AETVEEIDEIEDAE
+639 
-653 EIEDADGN
+653 
-661 EEAEKIEEADE
+661 
-672 VDEIEEAE
+672 EIEEAE

-686 DVIEPVEETK
+686 DEIEPL
-696 EIDEAEPVE
+696 E

-715 EPVEIV
+715 DPVEIV
-721 DDASE
+721 EAASE
-726 EIEVIEENEAD
+726 ENEVIEEDEAD

-759 VDVDISEEFGDLSEV
+759 VEVDISEEFGDLSEV
-774 GDLEELED
+774 GELEELED

-787 ENSAITQSEPEYHYE
+787 ENSAITQTEPEYHYE

-830 SHYTPDKKNISKDFN
+830 SHYTPDTKNTKNISQDFN

>member
-63 NILTK
+63 NILKK

-103 ALFDTI
+103 TLFDTI

-153 LGELKSEMI
+153 LGELESEMI

-291 AYFNVGWVF
+291 TYFNVGWVF

-486 IEEIDEIDEIED
+486 IED
-498 AEEIEEADG
+498 
-507 NEEAEEIQDADEIDE
+507 
-522 VEAVEEIED
+522 VEALE
-531 VDGIEEVE
+531 
-539 DVEDADGIEESE
+539 
-551 EVEEI
+551 
-556 EEIDEAE
+556 
-563 TVEEIDEIEDAEEIE
+563 
-578 EIEAVEENDESDEI
+578 
-592 KEVDEIDDVDE
+592 EVDEIDDVDE
-603 IEEIEE
+603 IEEIE
-609 AEEVEEV
+609 A
-616 EEVED
+616 
-621 ADGIE
+621 
-626 ESEEVEEIEEIDE
+626 VEEIEDVDEIEEIEAVEENDEIDDADEIEEVEAVEDVEALEKVDEIEEIEAVEEIKDVDEIDE
-639 AETVEEIDEIEDAE
+639 AEEIEETDEIEEAE
-653 EIEDADGN
+653 EIEDADG
-661 EEAEKIEEADE
+661 IEEVEEIKDADEIEE
-672 VDEIEEAE
+672 VDEIEE

-705 ETVQEVSGED
+705 ETVQEVSVED

-721 DDASE
+721 EDVSE
-726 EIEVIEENEAD
+726 ENEVIEENEAD

-759 VDVDISEEFGDLSEV
+759 VDVDISEVFGDLSEV

-830 SHYTPDKKNISKDFN
+830 SHYTPDTKNISKDFN

>member
-51 DKLSNSCNNYIS
+51 DRLSNSCNNYIS
-63 NILTK
+63 NILKK

-153 LGELKSEMI
+153 LGELESEMI

-212 VNSNLLPLGESFDL
+212 VNSNILPLGESFDL

-252 IINSWKIASGKADG
+252 IINSWKISSGKADG

-272 NLISQSNGTNWV
+272 NLISQSNGTKWV

-291 AYFNVGWVF
+291 TYFNVGWVF

-451 GAKTVVQNVEEVEE
+451 GAKTVVQNVEEVDE
-465 IEDAEE
+465 IEAAEE

-486 IEEIDEIDEIED
+486 IEDIE
-498 AEEIEEADG
+498 AL
-507 NEEAEEIQDADEIDE
+507 
-522 VEAVEEIED
+522 
-531 VDGIEEVE
+531 EEVE
-539 DVEDADGIEESE
+539 DVD
-551 EVEEI
+551 
-556 EEIDEAE
+556 
-563 TVEEIDEIEDAEEIE
+563 EIE
-578 EIEAVEENDESDEI
+578 EIEAVEEI

-603 IEEIEE
+603 IEEAEKIEE
-609 AEEVEEV
+609 AEEIKDVDEIDEIEEIEDADEIEEV
-616 EEVED
+616 ETVED

-626 ESEEVEEIEEIDE
+626 E
-639 AETVEEIDEIEDAE
+639 
-653 EIEDADGN
+653 
-661 EEAEKIEEADE
+661 AEKIEETE
-672 VDEIEEAE
+672 EKDEIEEAE
-680 EVLEER
+680 EVE
-686 DVIEPVEETK
+686 DAD

-721 DDASE
+721 EDASE
-726 EIEVIEENEAD
+726 EIKVIEENEAD

-759 VDVDISEEFGDLSEV
+759 VEVDISEEFGDLSEV

-787 ENSAITQSEPEYHYE
+787 ENSAITQTEPEYHYE

-830 SHYTPDKKNISKDFN
+830 SHYTPDTKNTKNISQDFN

-892 EEIEENPAIVEKKGV
+892 EEIEETPAIVEKKGV

>member
-291 AYFNVGWVF
+291 TYFNVGWVF

-563 TVEEIDEIEDAEEIE
+563 TVEEIDEIE
-578 EIEAVEENDESDEI
+578 
-592 KEVDEIDDVDE
+592 
-603 IEEIEE
+603 
-609 AEEVEEV
+609 
-616 EEVED
+616 
-621 ADGIE
+621 
-626 ESEEVEEIEEIDE
+626 
-639 AETVEEIDEIEDAE
+639 
-653 EIEDADGN
+653 
-661 EEAEKIEEADE
+661 
-672 VDEIEEAE
+672 EAE